1 LLFSVVI
8 GSGIQCFWMSFS
20 TISFAALGFLSP
32 ANRGSFITAF
42 LVLFILLGS
51 VGGFFSARMY
61 KTLNGTG
68 YVPSRELLSKSTRR
82 RRYTHHL
89 TPPPLFFGA
98 FVHLFLVSLLPPPVT
113 KPPRF

>member
-68 YVPSRELLSKSTRR
+68 YVRSKRSFRKVPAAVGTR
-82 RRYTHHL
+82 TI
-89 TPPPLFFGA
+89 
-98 FVHLFLVSLLPPPVT
+98 
-113 KPPRF
+113 